1 MSSLAW
7 IAIAAGVAVA
17 ALAFVTRRPRVAKPA
32 SPRLDLR
39 TLQKAPL
46 DEIAA
51 ALREGR
57 KIDAIKLMRESTG
70 VDLKAAKDAVE
81 EMEKRLPLLE
91 KMGLG
96 EPKS

>member
-1 MSSLAW
+1 MSKLFW
-7 IAIAAGVAVA
+7 IAIAAGLAVA
-17 ALAFVTRRPRVAKPA
+17 ALAFVTRRPRDAKRET
-32 SPRLDLR
+32 PRLDLR

-46 DEIAA
+46 DQIAA

-70 VDLKAAKDAVE
+70 VDLKQAKDAVE

-96 EPKS
+96 ETKG